1 MRLSA
6 TLLTALALFAAKDP
20 APQGKLLLSDD
31 FEGAAIDKAWRV
43 AKGEWKQSG
52 GSLTG
57 VELEADK
64 HAAVVRRKVEYKN
77 ATIQLRFRFDGSR
90 QTSLSINHAKGHLCR
105 VIMRPEGF
113 WIQIDPD
120 KEKGTKA
127 DVMARSKAPLKTGVW
142 HDMTVTFAGTKMTA
156 KIGDIALTG
165 DNPAIA
171 GPKADVGLPV
181 SGKSVSFD
189 SIRVYGQN

>member
-1 MRLSA
+1 MRLTA
-6 TLLTALALFAAKDP
+6 ILFTALALHGAEAP

-31 FEGAAIDKAWRV
+31 FEGTLIDKAWRV
-43 AKGEWKQSG
+43 AKGEWKQAG

-57 VELEADK
+57 IELEADK

-77 ATIQLRFRFDGSR
+77 ATIQLRFRLDGSR
-90 QTSLSINHAKGHLCR
+90 QTSLSVNHAKGHLCR
-105 VIMRPEGF
+105 VIIRPEGF
-113 WIQIDPD
+113 WIQLDPD
-120 KEKGTKA
+120 KDKGTKA
-127 DVMARSKAPLKTGVW
+127 EVMARSKAPLKTGVW
-142 HDMTVTFAGTKMTA
+142 HDMTVTFAGSRMTA
-156 KIGDIALTG
+156 KIGDIVLTG